1 MKGEG
6 DISKTKNVAWSIN
19 KDTPDV
25 ASPILSQSRLYF
37 YKSKSGQLTCV
48 DAASG
53 KLFYSASRIP
63 GMNSTYAS
71 PVAAGG
77 RIYLTDRDGTIVVI
91 EDAPELKVIAT
102 NTMNEPVDATPAP
115 VGNQLFVRG
124 AEHLFC
130 LSESEG

>member
-1 MKGEG
+1 M
-6 DISKTKNVAWSIN
+6 
-19 KDTPDV
+19 
-25 ASPILSQSRLYF
+25 
-37 YKSKSGQLTCV
+37 
-48 DAASG
+48 
-53 KLFYSASRIP
+53 
-63 GMNSTYAS
+63 
-71 PVAAGG
+71 AAGG